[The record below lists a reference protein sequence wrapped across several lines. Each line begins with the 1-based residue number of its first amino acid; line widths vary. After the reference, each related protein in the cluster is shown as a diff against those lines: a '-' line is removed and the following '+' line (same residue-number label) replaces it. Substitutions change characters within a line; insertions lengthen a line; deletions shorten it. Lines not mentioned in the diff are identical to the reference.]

1 MRATQVHRLPTIY
14 FAFINISFQTNG
26 TKEGPSGSVSPTGV
40 EDPNGFSRWVLNVDP
55 TETSDVGILSQ
66 VSDFALKKGGEHEG

>member
-1 MRATQVHRLPTIY
+1 MYSLAKAARDILLENMGMFDTANLRLTRLLAI
-14 FAFINISFQTNG
+14 
-26 TKEGPSGSVSPTGV
+26 
-40 EDPNGFSRWVLNVDP
+40 EDPNGFSRWVLNFDP